1 MAAVAIAERLG
12 VPLTSLVA
20 PAAVAGVA
28 IGFGAQRIVQDI
40 LAGFFIVTERQYGFG
55 DLIRLSVTGLSNPAT
70 GTVEDV
76 TLRVTTVRTPDGE
89 VVITPNGQIN
99 QVTNL
104 SRDWARAIVDV
115 PVPATADV
123 NRVSDLLRRVGEQAY
138 ADPEVRVLMLD
149 PPAVMGVQ
157 SIDVD
162 HFQVRVVAR
171 TLPGKQF
178 DVGRILRARIAA
190 ALRHEG
196 INLPPTIDTA
206 DPTATDPIGA
216 GPIGLVRSG
225 WSDRGWSDRRRG
237 HAAGQNGANLR
248 PQAWLRQLGRVRTST
263 WILTAV
269 FLVALAAYAWFSPD
283 TPTAPAGYTIQPVAP
298 SPTTPEPTRTTSP
311 ATPTP
316 DRKATP
322 TRSPSPS
329 ASPKLSAPP
338 GVSPSPTASP
348 PQAGTSVLGGQLA
361 VTLAGRRGSR
371 GPSAA
376 AWASATITSAMRS
389 VSGRTW
395 LSRATM
401 IRRRT
406 CAVGPSVQGPACDGG
421 LLLHPPEQLSPAQSR
436 NRTPARSRRGR
447 GRPRPRRQLLAQA
460 GRGAD
465 VGLAVGDHAGRPP
478 VRLDVPAQRIPAG
491 GSTASEQRTIA
502 VAPSRQ

>member
-1 MAAVAIAERLG
+1 MITWAALAIIYCVAAVAIAERLG

-89 VVITPNGQIN
+89 VVITPNGQIT

-138 ADPEVRVLMLD
+138 ADPDVRRLMLD

-190 ALRHEG
+190 ALRREG
-196 INLPPTIDTA
+196 IRLPAHHRYGRPDRGRPDWA
-206 DPTATDPIGA
+206 DPIGA
-216 GPIGLVRSG
+216 SPTGASPAG
-225 WSDRGWSDRRRG
+225 WPGTPAS
-237 HAAGQNGANLR
+237 QNGADLC
-248 PQAWLRQLGRVRTST
+248 GRWRGCGNC
-263 WILTAV
+263 
-269 FLVALAAYAWFSPD
+269 
-283 TPTAPAGYTIQPVAP
+283 AGC
-298 SPTTPEPTRTTSP
+298 
-311 ATPTP
+311 
-316 DRKATP
+316 
-322 TRSPSPS
+322 
-329 ASPKLSAPP
+329 
-338 GVSPSPTASP
+338 G
-348 PQAGTSVLGGQLA
+348 
-361 VTLAGRRGSR
+361 
-371 GPSAA
+371 
-376 AWASATITSAMRS
+376 
-389 VSGRTW
+389 
-395 LSRATM
+395 
-401 IRRRT
+401 
-406 CAVGPSVQGPACDGG
+406 
-421 LLLHPPEQLSPAQSR
+421 
-436 NRTPARSRRGR
+436 
-447 GRPRPRRQLLAQA
+447 PRP
-460 GRGAD
+460 
-465 VGLAVGDHAGRPP
+465 
-478 VRLDVPAQRIPAG
+478 
-491 GSTASEQRTIA
+491 GS
-502 VAPSRQ
+502 